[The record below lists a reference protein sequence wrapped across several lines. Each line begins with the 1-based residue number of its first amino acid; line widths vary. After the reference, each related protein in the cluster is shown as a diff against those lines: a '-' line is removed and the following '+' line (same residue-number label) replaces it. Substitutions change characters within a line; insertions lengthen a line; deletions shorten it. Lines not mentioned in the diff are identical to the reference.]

1 MLVIPAIFLVALVVG
16 FVLGG
21 RIRNLERLQV
31 HWWGLAFTG
40 VVLQFVPVPT
50 VGDVSPRLVG
60 TAMLI
65 GSYIALLIL
74 LTVNRWLPAVG
85 VMTVGLVM
93 NLAVVAANAGMP
105 VQPAAITAAGG
116 SIGSLTTGS
125 AKHHLM
131 TDQDLLPFLGDV
143 VPIPP
148 PGRIVISYGDVLLY
162 GGIAWMIVQV
172 MRGRTRENPRPL
184 AMWFPA
190 YRGKHAPSH
199 WRMPARYR
207 TEDHAGADP
216 SGTAP

>member
-1 MLVIPAIFLVALVVG
+1 MFVIPAIFLIALVVG
-16 FVLGG
+16 FALGG
-21 RIRNLERLQV
+21 RLRNLERLQV
-31 HWWGLAFTG
+31 HWWGFAFAG
-40 VVLQFVPVPT
+40 VAMQFLPVPSL
-50 VGDVSPRLVG
+50 GSVSPRLVG

-65 GSYIALLIL
+65 GSYLALLVFL
-74 LTVNRWLPAVG
+74 AVNRWLPAVA
-85 VMTVGLVM
+85 VMTVGLLM
-93 NLAVVAANAGMP
+93 NLTVVAANAGMP

-116 SIGSLTTGS
+116 SLDSLATGS

-131 TDQDLLPFLGDV
+131 TDRDLFPFLGDV

-184 AMWFPA
+184 AMWFPS
-190 YRGKHAPSH
+190 YRGKHAPAH

-207 TEDHAGADP
+207 TGDRAGADP